1 MGDSAGGSL
10 VSRLVSLSEN
20 SVLSPLVGEPVTE
33 VARRLLTGLGVLKPK
48 PEVLELGTARDLFDQ
63 LFTRLIDRLD
73 EDRQARL
80 RGAWQNLRDA
90 VNLPDPSPLVTHAL
104 VTFNEIASLPADG
117 YTSGVSNQHLR
128 ATATL
133 GRAAARW
140 MLAGRLSDLYDDVV
154 QSAVISRPTV
164 TYLFGPGISARL
176 SSLPPP
182 LPRRSGGAPQVVF
195 SDDGELVALVAS
207 NKWEKSSVIRLRD
220 GQEVA
225 SAYHDIDVL
234 FVEEAQFSPSGRL
247 FVCTE
252 DRPNEA
258 IGHSLL
264 MVSPRS
270 GAVRRHVAR
279 HSYRDALRQRN
290 FDPIQVA
297 VLTDSRL
304 VASTASSNDDLWL
317 FDLERMVPLRR
328 EELGP
333 TVVGG
338 PTVAGRG
345 VEATFGL
352 AARGGIAVAAIG
364 NPPNITLA
372 VCSTVDLSLLARLTL
387 PENVFP
393 GTLAITPDEET
404 VVMGNREP
412 GRILVHRWRWR
423 REQRLRPGASITVRS
438 HHPRHSALAADGGVV
453 AVAADSGLVHLHDA
467 TNGAVLTELQF
478 PEIVTNNPPL
488 DGAFEKYHSAVYV
501 ARDGLQVAV
510 TSNAGWVEVR
520 PVSPTLPGRSVPQ
533 VQS

>member
-10 VSRLVSLSEN
+10 VSRLMSLSED

-33 VARRLLTGLGVLKPK
+33 VARRLLTGLGVLEPK

-80 RGAWQNLRDA
+80 SGAWQNLRDA
-90 VNLPDPSPLVTHAL
+90 VSLPDPSPLVTHAL
-104 VTFNEIASLPADG
+104 VTFNEIAGLPAEG

-154 QSAVISRPTV
+154 RSAVMSRPTV
-164 TYLFGPGISARL
+164 THLFGPGVSARL

-182 LPRRSGGAPQVVF
+182 LPRRSGGAPRVVF
-195 SDDGELVALVAS
+195 SDDGELVALVAT

-225 SAYHDIDVL
+225 SAYHFDVL

-258 IGHSLL
+258 ISHSLL
-264 MVSPRS
+264 VVSPRS
-270 GAVRRHVAR
+270 GTVRRHVAR
-279 HSYRDALRQRN
+279 YSYRDALRQRN
-290 FDPIQVA
+290 FDPIHVA

-304 VASTASSNDDLWL
+304 VASTASSNGDLWL

-333 TVVGG
+333 TVVGRD
-338 PTVAGRG
+338 AGL
-345 VEATFGL
+345 TFGL

-364 NPPNITLA
+364 GAGKP
-372 VCSTVDLSLLARLTL
+372 
-387 PENVFP
+387 
-393 GTLAITPDEET
+393 
-404 VVMGNREP
+404 
-412 GRILVHRWRWR
+412 
-423 REQRLRPGASITVRS
+423 RLRCARPSTFRCWLGSRCPRTCPPEPWRLHLTRRS
-438 HHPRHSALAADGGVV
+438 S
-453 AVAADSGLVHLHDA
+453 
-467 TNGAVLTELQF
+467 
-478 PEIVTNNPPL
+478 
-488 DGAFEKYHSAVYV
+488 
-501 ARDGLQVAV
+501 
-510 TSNAGWVEVR
+510 
-520 PVSPTLPGRSVPQ
+520 
-533 VQS
+533 